1 MYSSKFLTTEIH
13 GHVSGLM
20 ERKAILEAT
29 AVARAIVIEHPL
41 EIQPGND
48 AEFYEYCALEYVRD
62 AVRAY
67 MNRFKLK
74 PTLSPDPQLVLP
86 GFVRITQYYA
96 IERHGL
102 ALSVPIDQLTGKE
115 VEEKAA
121 ELHAMGLGCFE
132 HEDEFRRYHSA
143 RRSAA

>member
-1 MYSSKFLTTEIH
+1 MYSSKFLTKEIH
-13 GHVSGLM
+13 AHVNGLM

-41 EIQPGND
+41 EIQIGDD
-48 AEFYEYCALEYVRD
+48 AEFYQYCAIEYVRD

-67 MNRFKLK
+67 LNRFKLK

-96 IERHGL
+96 IERDCVP
-102 ALSVPIDQLTGKE
+102 LSVPIDQLTAKE
-115 VEEKAA
+115 VDEKAA
-121 ELHAMGLGCFE
+121 ELHAMGVGCFE

-143 RRSAA
+143 RQLAA